1 MLEKEWGGVELV
13 KKGKLFVSHRY
24 NLIPLLH
31 SCPGGV
37 HRELVVQDLP
47 LVRKINIIYLTA
59 KFFLVC
65 IFYICKK
72 IF

>member
-1 MLEKEWGGVELV
+1 MLEKEWAGVELV
-13 KKGKLFVSHRY
+13 KIKGKLFVSHRY

-47 LVRKINIIYLTA
+47 FVDKINIIYLTA
-59 KFFLVC
+59 KLFLTS
-65 IFYICKK
+65 IFYICRN
-72 IF
+72 